1 MKNSWKSVANLKRNP
16 DSAPHFFSE
25 IKSSMGDF
33 KIKMWVRI
41 PTMFD
46 FGAHFRW
53 TYDYYWVLLITIYRN
68 SWLISGFWDRK
79 HLVNV
84 TEVSGKSL
92 ELRNDRVRKLHPL
105 LHCFAEFQNE
115 RAASL
120 MQRAKKL
127 HLEFR
132 LMLLKYALDPT
143 SKVDKTTI
151 RKFL

>member
-1 MKNSWKSVANLKRNP
+1 MKKRSKSETQSRQRTTLLFRNKIQ
-16 DSAPHFFSE
+16 H
-25 IKSSMGDF
+25 GGF

-92 ELRNDRVRKLHPL
+92 ELRNDRVRKLHPPTPL
-105 LHCFAEFQNE
+105 LRRISKWKSGKFNAT
-115 RAASL
+115 R
-120 MQRAKKL
+120 KKIA
-127 HLEFR
+127 FR
-132 LMLLKYALDPT
+132 IQINATQIRFLDPT

>member
-1 MKNSWKSVANLKRNP
+1 M
-16 DSAPHFFSE
+16 
-25 IKSSMGDF
+25 
-33 KIKMWVRI
+33 
-41 PTMFD
+41 
-46 FGAHFRW
+46 
-53 TYDYYWVLLITIYRN
+53 
-68 SWLISGFWDRK
+68 
-79 HLVNV
+79 

-132 LMLLKYALDPT
+132 LMLLKYA
-143 SKVDKTTI
+143 
-151 RKFL
+151 F

>member
-1 MKNSWKSVANLKRNP
+1 M
-16 DSAPHFFSE
+16 
-25 IKSSMGDF
+25 
-33 KIKMWVRI
+33 
-41 PTMFD
+41 
-46 FGAHFRW
+46 
-53 TYDYYWVLLITIYRN
+53 
-68 SWLISGFWDRK
+68 
-79 HLVNV
+79 